1 MGLRLSVHRRSSPK
15 PLTHAWVRSIGRGR
29 PAWIGAGRP
38 GDLPQLGRGHR
49 LGAHVLDHDAI
60 GNPATVAPPRVGRG
74 ELGGSGPALPEHI
87 KTRPPGA
94 LARRM
99 QSEEAACR
107 ARCGTV
113 RIMTP
118 ARTTFAPQPIG
129 TRSRARL
136 EVIGAP
142 DTPVPPWAIVWC
154 DQTGVDLICG
164 LTLPDWAFEPGPRFK
179 GWPQVTADIATST
192 AAGAAVLVNR
202 PTWPGSVA
210 PCVVAALEELPDD
223 IEVLAD
229 AAGCAAALDETLL
242 LVHGVPVSFGERSL
256 GIDAALARGR
266 AVLAAGTSLLT
277 ETRPSVRVMSRLL
290 RAHPHELVTE
300 DIQADLV
307 VVGGAP
313 VDSSRELG
321 LVTLSAIQHAPCAVL
336 VTPRAP
342 GIHRSRF
349 APRL

>member
-1 MGLRLSVHRRSSPK
+1 
-15 PLTHAWVRSIGRGR
+15 
-29 PAWIGAGRP
+29 
-38 GDLPQLGRGHR
+38 
-49 LGAHVLDHDAI
+49 
-60 GNPATVAPPRVGRG
+60 
-74 ELGGSGPALPEHI
+74 
-87 KTRPPGA
+87 
-94 LARRM
+94 M
-99 QSEEAACR
+99 QSEEAARR

-118 ARTTFAPQPIG
+118 ARTTFAPHPIG

-242 LVHGVPVSFGERSL
+242 LVHAVPVSFGERSL

-342 GIHRSRF
+342 GIYRSRF
-349 APRL
+349 APWL

>member
-1 MGLRLSVHRRSSPK
+1 
-15 PLTHAWVRSIGRGR
+15 
-29 PAWIGAGRP
+29 
-38 GDLPQLGRGHR
+38 
-49 LGAHVLDHDAI
+49 
-60 GNPATVAPPRVGRG
+60 
-74 ELGGSGPALPEHI
+74 
-87 KTRPPGA
+87 
-94 LARRM
+94 
-99 QSEEAACR
+99 
-107 ARCGTV
+107 
-113 RIMTP
+113 MTP

-129 TRSRARL
+129 TRSRRARL

-142 DTPVPPWAIVWC
+142 DTPVPPWATAWC
-154 DQTGVDLICG
+154 DQTGIDLLRG
-164 LTLPDWAFEPGPRFK
+164 LTLPDSAFEPGPRFN

-192 AAGAAVLVNR
+192 AGGAAVLVNR

-266 AVLAAGTSLLT
+266 AVLAAGTSLLM
-277 ETRPSVRVMSRLL
+277 ETQPSVRVISRLL

-321 LVTLSAIQHAPCAVL
+321 LVTLSAIQHAPCAIL
-336 VTPRAP
+336 VTPRVP
-342 GIHRSRF
+342 GIHQSRF
-349 APRL
+349 PPWL